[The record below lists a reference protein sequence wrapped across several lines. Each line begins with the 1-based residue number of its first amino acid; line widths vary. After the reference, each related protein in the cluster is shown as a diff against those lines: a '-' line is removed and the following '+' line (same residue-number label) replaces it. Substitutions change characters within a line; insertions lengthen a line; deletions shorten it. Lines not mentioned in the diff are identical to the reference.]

1 MDTNIGSFSLAQFL
15 PPFHEIKLPSAG
27 FFDQDIPET
36 VNVRALTVKELK
48 HITANGK
55 FDRKVFDSTLTA
67 CIKESINISKL
78 TIEDYNYIVYMIRL
92 YSNGSKI
99 TTVKVC
105 DNPNCRNQ
113 FTFEYDIAE
122 CASVEY
128 ATEHLDKTKTVNLP
142 RFQEEHKLDINIEV
156 KRLTRK
162 DILAIE
168 NTLKIQTELAAKD
181 SDRDNKRSV
190 FPLIEYLKAYI
201 VSITGFPVPVPK
213 DQVLDILSTADAEL
227 ITTAFDDIV
236 FGVKGEV
243 ETECP
248 FCHKMNNYNIP
259 FTDIFFL

>member
-1 MDTNIGSFSLAQFL
+1 MDQNIGTFSLAALL

-27 FFDQDIPET
+27 FYDSEIPAT

-55 FDRKVFDSTLTA
+55 LDRKIFDSTIQA
-67 CIKESINISKL
+67 CIKEPINVGKL

-92 YSNGSKI
+92 YSNGSKV

-105 DNPNCRNQ
+105 DNPACRNQ
-113 FTFEYDIAE
+113 FKFDYDISE
-122 CASVEY
+122 CAVVEY
-128 ATEHLDKTKTVNLP
+128 ADRDIDKVKTVNLP
-142 RFQEEHKLDINIEV
+142 RFMREHNLNINVGV
-156 KRLTRK
+156 KRLNRK

-168 NTLKIQTELAAKD
+168 DTLRIQTELAAKD
-181 SDRDNKRSV
+181 GQKRSV

-201 VSITGFPVPVPK
+201 STIDGFPLPVPK
-213 DQVLDILSTADAEL
+213 EQVLDILATEDAEI

-236 FGVKGEV
+236 FGVKG
-243 ETECP
+243 TAKTDCP
-248 FCHKMNNYNIP
+248 YCGKSNTYDIP